1 MVDGFVKY
9 ANTRSD
15 IQLIIAGKSSSYG
28 QEMSHYISNFD
39 NVFYLGYLSR
49 NDVNW
54 LLKNCSGTV
63 LLSFC
68 EGLAFLLLKVLD
80 MENLH

>member
-1 MVDGFVKY
+1 
-9 ANTRSD
+9 
-15 IQLIIAGKSSSYG
+15 
-28 QEMSHYISNFD
+28 MSHYISNFD

-63 LLSFC
+63 LLYFC
-68 EGLAFLLLKVLD
+68 EGFGIPPLEGFGYGKPACVV
-80 MENLH
+80 